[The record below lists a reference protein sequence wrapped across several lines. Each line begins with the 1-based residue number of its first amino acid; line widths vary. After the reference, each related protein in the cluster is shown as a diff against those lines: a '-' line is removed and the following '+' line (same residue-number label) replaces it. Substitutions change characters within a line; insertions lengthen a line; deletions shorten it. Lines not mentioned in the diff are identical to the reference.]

1 MNRLK
6 YKPDSIQ
13 RALIVYV
20 DFKNCR
26 ADGEYNEFC
35 ELVKSTGLEIVSTI
49 KTTRLRADAR
59 LFIGVGKA
67 EEIRVTAKKYD
78 ADVVIFNR
86 LLTPAQERNLE
97 MFFDI
102 RVIDRIGLILD
113 IFAQRALSYEGKLQV
128 ELAQLQHLTTRL
140 IRGWTHLERQKGGIG
155 LRGPGETQL
164 ETDRRLIGRRIKTI
178 KERIQKV
185 RKQRYQSR
193 QQRKKQNI
201 PVISFVGYT
210 NAGKS
215 TLFNYL
221 TDANVKVEDQ
231 LFATL
236 DPTLRRI
243 NTDNGNEIILTDTVG
258 FIRDLPHEL
267 IESFKAT
274 LDEVKEADLLI
285 HIIDVDQEQRQ
296 QRIDEVNQV
305 ISMIGAS
312 HVTQIEVYNKID
324 MHSAQKGRIEIS
336 ENNKIT
342 RIWLSS
348 RTGEGV
354 DLLLEAMNRYLN
366 KHKRPHYINIPVSA
380 GQLRAKLFD
389 IGAVKQENIDDMGG
403 WVMKIELEEYKLHKL
418 CKEAN
423 LDMSNIAAE
432 RCSLLTSI

>member
-1 MNRLK
+1 MK

-13 RALIVYV
+13 RALLVYV
-20 DFKNCR
+20 DFKNFR
-26 ADGEYNEFC
+26 VNSEYNEFC

-49 KTTRLRADAR
+49 KTTRLRPDAR

-67 EEIRVTAKKYD
+67 EEIRVTAEKHD
-78 ADVVIFNR
+78 TDVVIFNR

-97 MFFDI
+97 ILFDI

-164 ETDRRLIGRRIKTI
+164 ETDRRLIGRRIKAI

-312 HVTQIEVYNKID
+312 HVAQIEVYNKID
-324 MHSAQKGRIEIS
+324 IHSAQKRRIEIS

-366 KHKRPHYINIPVSA
+366 KHKRPHYINVRVSA

-403 WVMKIELEEYKLHKL
+403 WVMRVELEEYKLHKL

-423 LDMSNIAAE
+423 LDMSNITVE
-432 RCSLLTSI
+432 GCSLLTSI

>member
-1 MNRLK
+1 MK

-20 DFKNCR
+20 DFKDCR
-26 ADGEYNEFC
+26 VDGEYNEFC

-67 EEIRVTAKKYD
+67 EEIRVTAEKYD

-97 MFFDI
+97 MFFGI

-164 ETDRRLIGRRIKTI
+164 ETDRRLIGRRIKAI

-243 NTDNGNEIILTDTVG
+243 NTDNGNDIILTDTVG

-312 HVTQIEVYNKID
+312 HVAQIEVYNKID
-324 MHSAQKGRIEIS
+324 MHSAQKRRIEIS

-403 WVMKIELEEYKLHKL
+403 WVMKVELEEYKLHKL

-423 LDMSNIAAE
+423 LDMSNIAVE

>member
-1 MNRLK
+1 MK

-20 DFKNCR
+20 DFKDCR

-67 EEIRVTAKKYD
+67 EEIRVTAEKYD

-164 ETDRRLIGRRIKTI
+164 ETDRRLIGRRIKAI

-243 NTDNGNEIILTDTVG
+243 NTDNGNDIILTDTVG

-305 ISMIGAS
+305 ISVIGAS
-312 HVTQIEVYNKID
+312 HVAQIEVYNKID
-324 MHSAQKGRIEIS
+324 MHSAQKRRIEIS

-403 WVMKIELEEYKLHKL
+403 WIMKVELEEYKLHKL

-423 LDMSNIAAE
+423 LDMSNIAVE

>member
-1 MNRLK
+1 MK

-67 EEIRVTAKKYD
+67 EEIRVTAEKYD

-97 MFFDI
+97 MFFGI

-243 NTDNGNEIILTDTVG
+243 NTDNGNDIILTDTVG

-312 HVTQIEVYNKID
+312 HVAQIEVYNKID
-324 MHSAQKGRIEIS
+324 MHSAQKRRIEIS

-403 WVMKIELEEYKLHKL
+403 WVMKVELEEYKLHKL

-423 LDMSNIAAE
+423 LDMSNIAVE

>member
-1 MNRLK
+1 MK

-67 EEIRVTAKKYD
+67 EEIRVTAEKYD

-97 MFFDI
+97 MFFDV

-164 ETDRRLIGRRIKTI
+164 ETDRRLIGRRIKAI

-243 NTDNGNEIILTDTVG
+243 NTDNGNDIILTDTVG

-305 ISMIGAS
+305 ISVIGAS
-312 HVTQIEVYNKID
+312 HVAQIEVYNKID
-324 MHSAQKGRIEIS
+324 MHSAQKRRIEIS

-403 WVMKIELEEYKLHKL
+403 WVMKVELEEYKLHKL

-423 LDMSNIAAE
+423 LDMSNIAVE
-432 RCSLLTSI
+432 RCSLLTSV

>member
-1 MNRLK
+1 MK

-26 ADGEYNEFC
+26 VDGEYNEFC

-67 EEIRVTAKKYD
+67 EEIRVTAEKYD

-128 ELAQLQHLTTRL
+128 ELAQLQHLATRL

-164 ETDRRLIGRRIKTI
+164 ETDRRLIGRRIKAI

-243 NTDNGNEIILTDTVG
+243 NTDNGNDIILTDTVG

-312 HVTQIEVYNKID
+312 HVAQIEVYNKID
-324 MHSAQKGRIEIS
+324 MHSAQKRRIEIS

-403 WVMKIELEEYKLHKL
+403 WVMKVELEEYKLHKL

-423 LDMSNIAAE
+423 LDMSNIAVE

>member
-1 MNRLK
+1 MK

-20 DFKNCR
+20 DFKDCR
-26 ADGEYNEFC
+26 SDGEYNEFC

-67 EEIRVTAKKYD
+67 EEIRVTAEKYD

-97 MFFDI
+97 MFFGI

-164 ETDRRLIGRRIKTI
+164 ETDRRLIGRRIKAI
-178 KERIQKV
+178 KERTQKV

-312 HVTQIEVYNKID
+312 HVAQIEVYNKID
-324 MHSAQKGRIEIS
+324 MHSAQKRRIEIS

-354 DLLLEAMNRYLN
+354 DLLLEAINRYLN

-389 IGAVKQENIDDMGG
+389 IGAVKQENNYERT
-403 WVMKIELEEYKLHKL
+403 MK
-418 CKEAN
+418 
-423 LDMSNIAAE
+423 
-432 RCSLLTSI
+432 

>member
-1 MNRLK
+1 LK

-26 ADGEYNEFC
+26 VDGEYNEFC

-67 EEIRVTAKKYD
+67 EEIRVTAEKYD

-164 ETDRRLIGRRIKTI
+164 ETDRRLIGRRIKAI

-193 QQRKKQNI
+193 QQRKKQNV

-243 NTDNGNEIILTDTVG
+243 NTDNGNDIILTDTVG

-312 HVTQIEVYNKID
+312 HVAQIEVYNKID
-324 MHSAQKGRIEIS
+324 MHSAQKRRIEIS

-403 WVMKIELEEYKLHKL
+403 WVMKVELEEYKLHKL

-423 LDMSNIAAE
+423 LDMSNIAVE

>member
-1 MNRLK
+1 MK

-26 ADGEYNEFC
+26 VDGEYNEFC

-67 EEIRVTAKKYD
+67 EEIRVTAEKYD

-128 ELAQLQHLTTRL
+128 ELAQLQHLATRL

-164 ETDRRLIGRRIKTI
+164 ETDRRLIGRRIKAI

-193 QQRKKQNI
+193 QQRKKQNV

-243 NTDNGNEIILTDTVG
+243 NTNNGNEIILTDTVG

-312 HVTQIEVYNKID
+312 HVAQIEVYNKID
-324 MHSAQKGRIEIS
+324 MHSAQKRRIEIS

-389 IGAVKQENIDDMGG
+389 IGAVKQENIDDTGG
-403 WVMKIELEEYKLHKL
+403 WIMEVELEEYKLHKL

-423 LDMSNIAAE
+423 LDMSNIAVE
-432 RCSLLTSI
+432 RCSPLTSI

>member
-1 MNRLK
+1 MK

-67 EEIRVTAKKYD
+67 EEIRVTAEKYD

-97 MFFDI
+97 MFFGI

-164 ETDRRLIGRRIKTI
+164 ETDRRLIGRRIKAI

-243 NTDNGNEIILTDTVG
+243 NTDNGNDIILTDTVG

-312 HVTQIEVYNKID
+312 HVAQIEVYNKID
-324 MHSAQKGRIEIS
+324 MHSAQKRRIEIS

-403 WVMKIELEEYKLHKL
+403 WVMKVELEEYKLHKL

-423 LDMSNIAAE
+423 LDMSNIAVE

>member
-1 MNRLK
+1 MK

-26 ADGEYNEFC
+26 VDGEYNEFC

-67 EEIRVTAKKYD
+67 EEIRVTAEKYD

-128 ELAQLQHLTTRL
+128 ELAQLQHLATRL

-164 ETDRRLIGRRIKTI
+164 ETDRRLIGRRIKAI

-243 NTDNGNEIILTDTVG
+243 NTDNGNDIILTDTVG
-258 FIRDLPHEL
+258 FIHDLPHEL

-312 HVTQIEVYNKID
+312 HVAQIEVYNKID
-324 MHSAQKGRIEIS
+324 MHSAQKRRIEIS

-403 WVMKIELEEYKLHKL
+403 WVMKVELEEYKLHKL

-423 LDMSNIAAE
+423 LDMSNIAVE

>member
-1 MNRLK
+1 MK
-6 YKPDSIQ
+6 YNPDSIQ
-13 RALIVYV
+13 RTLIVYV

-26 ADGEYNEFC
+26 VDGEYNEFC

-67 EEIRVTAKKYD
+67 EEIRVTAEKYD

-128 ELAQLQHLTTRL
+128 ELAQLQHLATRL

-164 ETDRRLIGRRIKTI
+164 ETDRRLIGRRIKAI

-193 QQRKKQNI
+193 QQRKKQNV

-236 DPTLRRI
+236 DLTLRRI
-243 NTDNGNEIILTDTVG
+243 NTDNGNDIILTDTVG

-312 HVTQIEVYNKID
+312 HVAQIEVYNKID
-324 MHSAQKGRIEIS
+324 MHSAQKRRIEIS

-403 WVMKIELEEYKLHKL
+403 WVMKVELEEYKLHKL

-423 LDMSNIAAE
+423 LDMSNIAVE

>member
-1 MNRLK
+1 MK

-67 EEIRVTAKKYD
+67 EEIRVTAEKYD

-164 ETDRRLIGRRIKTI
+164 ETDRRLIGRRIKAI

-243 NTDNGNEIILTDTVG
+243 NTDNGNDIILTDTVG

-305 ISMIGAS
+305 ISVIGAS
-312 HVTQIEVYNKID
+312 HVAQIEVYNKID
-324 MHSAQKGRIEIS
+324 MHSAQKRRIEIS

-403 WVMKIELEEYKLHKL
+403 WVMKVELEEYKLHKL

-423 LDMSNIAAE
+423 LDMSNIAVE

>member
-1 MNRLK
+1 MK

-26 ADGEYNEFC
+26 VDGEYNEFC

-67 EEIRVTAKKYD
+67 EEIRVTAEKYD
-78 ADVVIFNR
+78 VDVVIFNR

-102 RVIDRIGLILD
+102 RVFDRIGLILD

-128 ELAQLQHLTTRL
+128 ELAQLQHLATRL

-164 ETDRRLIGRRIKTI
+164 ETDRRLIGRRIKAI

-193 QQRKKQNI
+193 QQRKKQNV

-243 NTDNGNEIILTDTVG
+243 NTDNGNDIILTDTVG

-312 HVTQIEVYNKID
+312 HVAQIEVYNKID
-324 MHSAQKGRIEIS
+324 MHSAQKRRIEIS

-403 WVMKIELEEYKLHKL
+403 WVMKVELEEYKLHKL

-423 LDMSNIAAE
+423 LDMSNIAVE

>member
-1 MNRLK
+1 MK
-6 YKPDSIQ
+6 YNPDSIQ

-26 ADGEYNEFC
+26 VDGEYNEFC

-67 EEIRVTAKKYD
+67 EEIRVTAEKYD

-97 MFFDI
+97 MFFNI

-164 ETDRRLIGRRIKTI
+164 ETDRRLIGRRIKAI

-243 NTDNGNEIILTDTVG
+243 NTDNGNDIILTDTVG
-258 FIRDLPHEL
+258 FIHDLPHEL

-312 HVTQIEVYNKID
+312 HVAQIEVYNKID
-324 MHSAQKGRIEIS
+324 MHSAQKRRIEIS

-403 WVMKIELEEYKLHKL
+403 WVMKVELEEYKLHKL

-423 LDMSNIAAE
+423 LDMSNIAVE

>member
-1 MNRLK
+1 MK

-20 DFKNCR
+20 DFKDCR

-67 EEIRVTAKKYD
+67 EEIRVTAEKYD

-97 MFFDI
+97 MFFGI

-164 ETDRRLIGRRIKTI
+164 ETDRRLIGRRIKAI

-243 NTDNGNEIILTDTVG
+243 NTDNGNDIILTDTVG

-305 ISMIGAS
+305 ISVIGAS
-312 HVTQIEVYNKID
+312 HVAQIEVYNKID
-324 MHSAQKGRIEIS
+324 MHSAQKRRIEIS

-403 WVMKIELEEYKLHKL
+403 WIMKVELEEYKLHKL

-423 LDMSNIAAE
+423 LDMSNIAVE

>member
-1 MNRLK
+1 MIFGHYLK
-6 YKPDSIQ
+6 SESSSIQ

-20 DFKNCR
+20 EFKNSK
-26 ADGEYNEFC
+26 DDDEYNEFYH
-35 ELVKSTGLEIVSTI
+35 LVKSTGLEIVGSIT
-49 KTTRLRADAR
+49 TTRSHAEPR
-59 LFIGVGKA
+59 FFVGKGKVD
-67 EEIRVTAKKYD
+67 EIRKTAD
-78 ADVVIFNR
+78 RSNTDVIIFNR
-86 LLTPAQERNLE
+86 FLTPAQERNLE
-97 MFFDI
+97 RFFNI

-164 ETDRRLIGRRIKTI
+164 ESDRRLIGQRIKAI
-178 KERIQKV
+178 KQRLQKV

-193 QQRKKQNI
+193 QQRKKNDI

-221 TDANVKVEDQ
+221 TSANVKTADQ

-236 DPTLRRI
+236 DPTLRRL
-243 NTDNGNEIILTDTVG
+243 NTGNGSEVILTDTVG

-267 IESFKAT
+267 VESFKAT
-274 LDEVKEADLLI
+274 LDEIREADLLI
-285 HIIDVDQEQRQ
+285 HVIDVEQEQRQ

-305 ISMIGAS
+305 VDMIGAS
-312 HVTQIEVYNKID
+312 NVSQIEVYNKID
-324 MHSAQKGRIEIS
+324 KYSGLRKRVEILENS
-336 ENNKIT
+336 EKT

-348 RTGEGV
+348 QTGEGV
-354 DLLLEAMNRYLN
+354 SLLLEAIVKYMNQYKESRYISL
-366 KHKRPHYINIPVSA
+366 PVSA

-389 IGAVKQENIDDMGG
+389 IGAVKQDNIDAVGG
-403 WVMKIELEEYKLHKL
+403 WIMEVELEEFKLHKL
-418 CKEAN
+418 CREAN
-423 LDMSNIAAE
+423 LDISNIALE
-432 RCSLLTSI
+432 RAPL

>member
-1 MNRLK
+1 MK

-13 RALIVYV
+13 RVLIVYV
-20 DFKNCR
+20 DFKDCR

-67 EEIRVTAKKYD
+67 EEIRVTAEKYD

-164 ETDRRLIGRRIKTI
+164 ETDRRLIGRRIKAI

-243 NTDNGNEIILTDTVG
+243 NTDNGNDIILTDTVG

-305 ISMIGAS
+305 ISVIGAS
-312 HVTQIEVYNKID
+312 HVAQIEVYNKID
-324 MHSAQKGRIEIS
+324 MHSAQKRRIEIS

-403 WVMKIELEEYKLHKL
+403 WVMKVELEEYKLHKL

-423 LDMSNIAAE
+423 LDMSNIAVE

>member
-1 MNRLK
+1 MN
-6 YKPDSIQ
+6 YNPDSIQ
-13 RALIVYV
+13 RVLIVYV

-26 ADGEYNEFC
+26 VDGEYNEFC

-67 EEIRVTAKKYD
+67 EEIRVTAEKYD

-164 ETDRRLIGRRIKTI
+164 ETDRRLIGRRIKAI

-193 QQRKKQNI
+193 QQRKKQNV

-243 NTDNGNEIILTDTVG
+243 NTDNGNDIILTDTVG

-312 HVTQIEVYNKID
+312 HVAQIEVYNKID
-324 MHSAQKGRIEIS
+324 MHSAQKRRIEIS

-403 WVMKIELEEYKLHKL
+403 WVMKVELEEYKLHKL

-423 LDMSNIAAE
+423 LDMSNIAVE
-432 RCSLLTSI
+432 RCSPLTSI

>member
-1 MNRLK
+1 MK
-6 YKPDSIQ
+6 YNPDSIQ
-13 RALIVYV
+13 RTLIVYV

-26 ADGEYNEFC
+26 VDGEYNEFC

-67 EEIRVTAKKYD
+67 EEIRVTAEKYD

-164 ETDRRLIGRRIKTI
+164 ETDRRLIGRRIKAI

-193 QQRKKQNI
+193 QQRKKQNV

-243 NTDNGNEIILTDTVG
+243 NTDNGNDIILTDTVG

-324 MHSAQKGRIEIS
+324 MHSAQKRRIEIS

-354 DLLLEAMNRYLN
+354 DLLLEAMNRHLN
-366 KHKRPHYINIPVSA
+366 KHKRPHYINLPIYA

-403 WVMKIELEEYKLHKL
+403 WIMEVELEEYKLHKL

-423 LDMSNIAAE
+423 LDMSNIAVE